1 MKSTLRGSLL
11 TTLAGLSVACS
22 AADQS
27 TTPLSVDASAA
38 ARSAPGAVAVAS
50 NATSGNAVI
59 VFARRANGSLEAPT
73 SYSTGGS
80 GTGGGLG
87 NQGAVTLSGDRQHL
101 LVVNAGSNDV
111 SAFSVAGTTLTLV
124 NRVASGG
131 MQPISVTEYRGVV
144 YVLNAGGSGNIS
156 GFRLSSAGMLSPIA
170 GATQPLSGAA
180 VGPAQVGFSR
190 TGSSVVV
197 TEKGTN
203 TITLYDV
210 DGAGVA
216 SAPRP
221 QASAGMT
228 PFGFAFDTRG
238 RLIVSEAF
246 GGAPGASAVS
256 SYGANLSGGLLVR
269 SASVGNT
276 QSAACWV
283 AITPD
288 GRYAYVTNTA
298 SGNVSGYSVD
308 GDGALTLLLANGVS
322 GTTGAG
328 PIDMA
333 ITPDGRRLFTLDG
346 GAHQLSIFVRRADGS
361 LEASPPTT
369 GLPVGAN
376 GMAAW

>member
-1 MKSTLRGSLL
+1 MTPSLRGSLL
-11 TTLAGLSVACS
+11 AALGGLTVACS
-22 AADQS
+22 STDQS

-38 ARSAPGAVAVAS
+38 ARSTPGAVAVAS
-50 NATSGNAVI
+50 NATTGNAVL
-59 VFARRANGSLEAPT
+59 VFARRANGSLEGPV
-73 SYSTGGS
+73 SYATGGT

-87 NQGAVTLSGDRQHL
+87 NQGAVTLSGNRQHL

-111 SAFSVAGTTLTLV
+111 SVFSVAGTRLTLV

-131 MQPISVTEYRGVV
+131 MQPISVTEYRGLV

-156 GFRLSSAGMLSPIA
+156 GFRLSSGGMLSPIA

-180 VGPAQVGFSR
+180 VAPAQVGFSPNGG
-190 TGSSVVV
+190 TLVV
-197 TEKGTN
+197 TEKATR

-210 DGAGVA
+210 DGAGLA

-238 RLIVSEAF
+238 VLVVSEAF
-246 GGAPGASAVS
+246 GGAVGASATS
-256 SYGANLSGGLLVR
+256 SYGANLGSGLLLR
-269 SASVGNT
+269 SASVGNG
-276 QSAACWV
+276 QAAACWV
-283 AITPD
+283 AITPNN
-288 GRYAYVTNTA
+288 RYAYVTNTA
-298 SGNVSGYSVD
+298 SGNVSGYSLDQD
-308 GDGALTLLLANGVS
+308 GRLALLGSGIS

-328 PIDMA
+328 PIDMS

-346 GAHQLSIFVRRADGS
+346 AAQQLSNFAVRADGS
-361 LEASPPTT
+361 LEASTATT
-369 GLPVGAN
+369 GIPAGAN